1 MVKPRRLD
9 RLTAPDLWALWAD
22 DFGWSEDIGV
32 LAILDGTRLRDDAGR
47 FRIEAVCRAIEPK
60 LHLVPRFRRL
70 AAGTRA
76 DPGREVR
83 CVE

>member
-9 RLTAPDLWALWAD
+9 RLAASDLWTLWAD

-32 LAILDGTRLRDDAGR
+32 LAILDGTGLRDDAGC
-47 FRIEAVCRAIEPK
+47 FRIEAVRRAIEPK
-60 LHLVPRFRRL
+60 LHLVPRFRQL
-70 AAGTRA
+70 AAGTWA
-76 DPGREVR
+76 DPGRGVM